1 MMRKRALFI
10 RGQLGFSLVEV
21 IVVVAIMAVLG
32 TVLGPQFLRYV
43 NQNRATACQ
52 VDREG
57 ILAVYERCIYEETK
71 ELTTTD
77 LDNVMNGLDAATQN
91 EIHQFDK
98 CPLNGTYVATVV
110 GNVAMITCDCD
121 GHEEVV
127 VDFAAWDGT
136 ELAEGIDEPFTQPP
150 VPSTPEPSDTPTE
163 EPPTSEAPPVEDS
176 YWPYEESDRW
186 DGQRH
191 LGGSVEI
198 AVPSGIFTSRE
209 GNDYVVVDREGDGT
223 FAIQWMWRKGP
234 EYRDTNAF
242 EGIIGLSGVVISEE
256 ALKGMLN
263 DAGQIPGGIYY
274 GDIVIVN
281 GKKYVYG
288 SLTEATPIDPPKEG
302 VRNNFWPIE

>member
-1 MMRKRALFI
+1 MIRKRALSV

-32 TVLGPQFLRYV
+32 TVLVPQLLRYV

-71 ELTTTD
+71 KLDIDDLKAVMDGTD
-77 LDNVMNGLDAATQN
+77 LATQN

-98 CPLNGTYVATVV
+98 CPLNGTYTASVV
-110 GNVAMITCDCD
+110 DNVAMIKCDCD

-127 VDFAAWDGT
+127 VDFAMWNEL

-150 VPSTPEPSDTPTE
+150 VPSTPEPEDPSTE
-163 EPPTSEAPPVEDS
+163 EPSSSEEIPVEDS
-176 YWPYEESDRW
+176 YWPYEESTQW

-191 LGGSVEI
+191 LGGTVEI

-256 ALKGMLN
+256 DLKDMLN

-274 GDIVIVN
+274 GDIVILN

-288 SLTEATPIDPPKEG
+288 SLTESTPIDPPKEG
-302 VRNNFWPIE
+302 VKNNFWPIE